1 MFSISFESDSRALTI
16 KPSAH
21 KTDNGEVIVTPA
33 VTCNYTRTELRGIV
47 NKTVEL
53 NLGWLKGYITIEF
66 EYLCPPTKSNN

>member
-21 KTDNGEVIVTPA
+21 KIGKGEVIVTPV